1 MVNMEKYNKL
11 TKQITDSI
19 KMLLI
24 RLDEL
29 EVPVDLI
36 KIDHIKVKINQNSFN
51 ILRSEMSNIAFVVN
65 ENESDKI
72 VILNKGLEIVQNQTI
87 DKLIFVIDE
96 IEEPVLDSIV
106 FFIENLPELYITLQK
121 KGLNV
126 SKVEKEGNK
135 GHFSL
140 NKESLNII
148 FTNTPLAQNE
158 EVLTLKT
165 LLNQETEAKLRI
177 MADFQNYKKRMAQL
191 QKESLDMANKNL
203 VDQIVEVIDDC
214 KRAMNEDKHEGIE
227 LLLEKLMIVLK
238 NQGLEQIDIKVGV
251 KFNPEMMEA
260 ISSVPANEG
269 QELNTVIHID
279 QLGYKYINSNKIYR
293 SAKVIVTK

>member
-1 MVNMEKYNKL
+1 MEKYNKL